1 MADSFDK
8 EIDTWL
14 AEERLF
20 ALARASVFLMDGILS
35 STPDENPGRMKA
47 PWIGGIEKVVELFSI
62 DGINA
67 RSLDAVGS
75 SHLSSA
81 APRDDGA
88 WDTNYFEDSGIFGTS
103 TSNTVV
109 FQNALP
115 FAEDM
120 EFGGTLSPISPGG
133 PKEFKSFPGAFLGK
147 RAEGT
152 SGMLRW
158 VDESGVERVA
168 KNRTLP
174 GTNSIE
180 KGFANVKRNGKK
192 LGLEFV

>member
-8 EIDTWL
+8 EVDKFL
-14 AEERLF
+14 QEERLF
-20 ALARASVFLMDGILS
+20 ALARASAFLMDEILS
-35 STPDENPGRMKA
+35 STPNETPGRMKA
-47 PWIGGIEKVVELFSI
+47 SWIGGIEKVVELFSI

-88 WDTNYFEDSGIFGTS
+88 WDTQYYEDSGIFGTS
-103 TSNTVV
+103 TSSTIV

-115 FAEDM
+115 FADEM
-120 EFGGTLSPISPGG
+120 EFGGTLAPIDPGG
-133 PKEFKSFPGAFLGK
+133 AKETKSFPGALLSPRKVG
-147 RAEGT
+147 EG
-152 SGMLRW
+152 GMLRW

-168 KNRTLP
+168 KNRSLP

-180 KGFANVKRNGKK
+180 KGLANVKRNRKK